1 MTQRQPS
8 SADESARRA
17 AALLADALLEIYR
30 SSDRDDVDV
39 ARKELTA
46 TGVALESVVMRLERQ
61 LEEEKEHRLV
71 LATQLSSLAS
81 SLERLVGHL
90 QGLSEMVGGLL
101 ERVASG
107 PDAVAAPAEP
117 AEPAFLPGGEGV
129 SVTVAGVP
137 GFQALM
143 DIQKALM
150 TIDAV
155 AGASVERF
163 QEGDS
168 RLLVHLRAPVS
179 AGDLASALRAATP
192 YAFAVEE
199 ARPEL
204 QRLRLKIVP
213 AA

>member
-8 SADESARRA
+8 SEDESVRRA
-17 AALLADALLEIYR
+17 AALLADALYEIHR

-39 ARKELTA
+39 ARRELTA
-46 TGVALESVVMRLERQ
+46 TRIALEAIAMRIERQ
-61 LEEEKEHRLV
+61 TEEEKEQRLV
-71 LATQLSSLAS
+71 LAGQLSSLAS

-101 ERVASG
+101 ERA
-107 PDAVAAPAEP
+107 AVAPPGPPAPQQP
-117 AEPAFLPGGEGV
+117 DEPAFLPGGEGI
-129 SVTVAGVP
+129 SVALAGVP

-143 DIQKALM
+143 DIQKALL
-150 TIDAV
+150 TIEAV

-168 RLLVHLRAPVS
+168 RILLHLRTPVT
-179 AGDLASALRAATP
+179 ATGLAEALRAATP
-192 YAFAVEE
+192 YAFTVEE
-199 ARPEL
+199 SHPEL

-213 AA
+213 TA